1 MKILAI
7 DTSGDTCSAALLCGG
22 ELTQALEL
30 APRRHGELILD
41 MMARLLG
48 HAGLTLG
55 ALDAL
60 AFGRG
65 PGSFTGVRI
74 ATAVVQGAAFG
85 AGLGVVGV
93 STLAALAQGHLR
105 EDGHG
110 RVLSALDARMGE
122 VYWGSYEASEAGLME
137 LRGDESVVRPQSIP
151 RPVGGGWHGVGSGF
165 AAYPVE
171 LGEALGTELVAAYP
185 RRFCEARDI
194 AVLAQRACRDG
205 LAVAPELA
213 LPVYLRDRVTAD
225 G

>member
-1 MKILAI
+1 
-7 DTSGDTCSAALLCGG
+7 
-22 ELTQALEL
+22 
-30 APRRHGELILD
+30 
-41 MMARLLG
+41 
-48 HAGLTLG
+48 
-55 ALDAL
+55 
-60 AFGRG
+60 
-65 PGSFTGVRI
+65 
-74 ATAVVQGAAFG
+74 VQGAAFG

-105 EDGHG
+105 EGGHG
-110 RVLSALDARMGE
+110 RVLTALDARMGE

-185 RRFCEARDI
+185 KRFCEARDI

>member
-1 MKILAI
+1 MKIMAI
-7 DTSGDTCSAALLCGG
+7 DTSGDICSAALLCGG
-22 ELTQALEL
+22 EVTQALEL

-41 MMARLLG
+41 MMAGLLG
-48 HAGLTLG
+48 HAGLTLR

-74 ATAVVQGAAFG
+74 ATSVVQGAAFG

-105 EDGHG
+105 ESGHG
-110 RVLSALDARMGE
+110 RVLTALDARMGE
-122 VYWGSYEASEAGLME
+122 VYWGSYEASDAGLME
-137 LRGDESVVRPQSIP
+137 LRGEELVVRPQSIP
-151 RPVGGGWHGVGSGF
+151 SPVGGGWHGVGSGF

-171 LGEALGTELVAAYP
+171 LGAALGAELVAAYP
-185 RRFCEARDI
+185 ERFCEARDI

-225 G
+225 A